1 MKTSEDLAKAVQAY
15 KDGNQEAFAR
25 VYEQSYRYLY
35 VCVMHVVKDEETVRD
50 MIQETYLEI
59 VKNIG
64 SLNDVQNF
72 LNWAAVI
79 ANRKCF
85 AYLKKNQSFP
95 AENTDGKVEEIPDD
109 MALIPEEMMQ
119 DREKQRLIQEIIDNL
134 SDMQRLCVIG
144 YYYNEQSQESLAE
157 EFGVPVGTVKSHLN
171 RARAKIKLAV
181 EELDIKK
188 DTRLYNVAPFM
199 FALLEE
205 EARNSVLE
213 PMSAALVACAGA
225 GAAGKASL
233 IGKLKALWA
242 KMSSAAK
249 VKAAAGAAAV
259 CVAGTAAAIALSV
272 PEAPV
277 ISQETQNLFDQVMQ
291 LCEEGNLEDLCML
304 DYSVADDEEDYTGS
318 NVIYYQDENGEQIS
332 NKFSHR
338 GSKEKS
344 HAWYYDGESRELKP
358 TLTGKGILVDGD
370 YLAVGNFE
378 DGQAEGRCVSISTRL
393 INDETPEWK
402 RAPTGIE
409 DIRVSVDELTVK
421 NSVIAGKASR
431 KDYTGGKS
439 LQPQLMNTMTG
450 NVTLYYKQR
459 KEGGNF
465 ACFGFNGKV
474 EYTKFLSRENPITQL
489 IYLKHGHIDP
499 EHYKTVNGKW
509 VDENGVPVEG
519 MSEITPETEYGV
531 FKLGVSPALFDLEAM
546 EKAAEELENKY

>member
-72 LNWAAVI
+72 LNWAAII

-85 AYLKKNQSFP
+85 AFLKKKKEFP
-95 AENTDGKVEEIPDD
+95 AENTDEMAEEIPDD

-119 DREKQRLIQEIIDNL
+119 DREKQRLIREIIDNL

-213 PMSAALVACAGA
+213 PMSAALAACAGT

-272 PEAPV
+272 PQAPV

-358 TLTGKGILVDGD
+358 TLTGKGILVDRD
-370 YLAVGNFE
+370 FLAVGNFE

-474 EYTKFLSRENPITQL
+474 EYTKFLSRENPITQP

-499 EHYKTVNGKW
+499 EHYKTVNGEW
-509 VDENGVPVEG
+509 VDENGVPVEA
-519 MSEITPETEYGV
+519 MSKITPETELGD
-531 FKLGVSPALFDLEAM
+531 FKLAVSPALFDLKAM